1 MLTQTQQFPP
11 RYEHRLDL
19 SICTLTIERPGN
31 DPLVL
36 TPKGEAALIGRLAQ
50 FPPRGDLYQLKA
62 PVEFVDPAK
71 PDDIAAVLQKFPA
84 KVGGL

>member
-1 MLTQTQQFPP
+1 M
-11 RYEHRLDL
+11 

-36 TPKGEAALIGRLAQ
+36 TPKGEAALIGRLTQ